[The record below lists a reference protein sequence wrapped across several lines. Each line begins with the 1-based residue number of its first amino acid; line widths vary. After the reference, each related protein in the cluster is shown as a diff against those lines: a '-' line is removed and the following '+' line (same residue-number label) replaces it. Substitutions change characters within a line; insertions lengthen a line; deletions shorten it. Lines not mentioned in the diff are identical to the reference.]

1 MGGTQ
6 HVSDSSGHG
15 FPAQGGQAAKQS
27 SPWAHAA
34 PSTRRPKEAVDAV
47 LQAAAP
53 SVRWGFLLELF
64 LPLHPPPILL
74 PMGRRQCALCR
85 TWIEATALSPKEGD
99 FARCKTVDTTP
110 WTRTRTGEGESVCC
124 GRQAARGP
132 WMDGASPLLHHPDA
146 CGATAA
152 WVGGVG
158 CDRMHH
164 PLVVTR
170 VLGLSDGWDML

>member
-1 MGGTQ
+1 MGGERRSVRARRHGGGPSTCRIP
-6 HVSDSSGHG
+6 VGMDSQ
-15 FPAQGGQAAKQS
+15 PKQAKQPS
-27 SPWAHAA
+27 MPHQLAGPRR
-34 PSTRRPKEAVDAV
+34 PSTRFFRRLRRSAGASSSSNCSC
-47 LQAAAP
+47 P
-53 SVRWGFLLELF
+53 ST
-64 LPLHPPPILL
+64 PLL

-124 GRQAARGP
+124 SRQAARGP

-152 WVGGVG
+152 WAGGVG

-164 PLVVTR
+164 PLVVAR
-170 VLGLSDGWDML
+170 VLGLHSI